1 MIYVKST
8 SNKEYIIE
16 GKRIPN
22 VKATKYAEFTNGEWR
37 GAEKIKVV
45 QSLIKHNDILVATE
59 TPSSMKNPGEEL
71 KKALSA
77 KTAENTKLQKEL
89 EELRTE
95 ALTAIAEKDKEIE
108 ALKKENASLQ
118 KKVEKKS
125 E

>member
-1 MIYVKST
+1 M
-8 SNKEYIIE
+8 
-16 GKRIPN
+16 
-22 VKATKYAEFTNGEWR
+22 
-37 GAEKIKVV
+37 V